1 MRRLPHLPPKL
12 LPPKLLRLPLLRP
25 QLLPPQLLRL
35 PLPPPG
41 PQPRWYRANR

>member
-1 MRRLPHLPPKL
+1 MRRLPVP
-12 LPPKLLRLPLLRP
+12 PPKLLRLPLLRP

-35 PLPPPG
+35 PFPPPG